1 VAKGTGVPAVPSVS
15 RIVLFR
21 LCFIHLRWVLL
32 MSIRI
37 DRSFLAAFIGAAWLV
52 ASVTHA
58 QADCDNLLK
67 SFNAAI
73 AGQSLSEAQAL
84 EGKIATDGA
93 CGAYKDEVQRQRA
106 ILELRMA
113 QVLSNRSAQES
124 EYESLIID
132 AEKPEILWRASVGLA
147 DLRFSQRRFAEASS
161 AYERALEIMK
171 SRSKTPTEPDQATI
185 KAVFDR
191 ASESRMLASSEETS
205 GGKPVFVAAAKD
217 HRDGTVGGSMSENI
231 RGFAVSAVPVPV
243 QFETASAKF
252 TPVGEQAAKELLD
265 AIRDQRPPQITIVG
279 HTDERGEA
287 DYNIRLSDQRAK
299 AVADYLKQNGVVA
312 KIVTI
317 AKGKSEPL
325 QLSNTEGLSRDDIW
339 ALNRRVV
346 WKRQ

>member
-1 VAKGTGVPAVPSVS
+1 MP
-15 RIVLFR
+15 
-21 LCFIHLRWVLL
+21 
-32 MSIRI
+32 IRN
-37 DRSFLAAFIGAAWLV
+37 DRSLLAASIAAVWFATGAA
-52 ASVTHA
+52 HA
-58 QADCDNLLK
+58 QADCNDLLK

-73 AGQSLSEAQAL
+73 AGRSLSEAQAL
-84 EGKIATDGA
+84 EGKIATDGT
-93 CGAYKDEVQRQRA
+93 CGAFKDEVLRQRA

-113 QVLSNRSAQES
+113 QALMNGKAPQAD
-124 EYESLIID
+124 YENLIVD
-132 AEKPEILWRASVGLA
+132 AERPEILWRASVGLA
-147 DLRFSQRRFAEASS
+147 DMRFEQRRFAEAAA

-171 SRSKTPTEPDQATI
+171 SRSKTPTEPDQAAI

-191 ASESRMLASSEETS
+191 ASEARMLASSDDTS
-205 GGKPVFVAAAKD
+205 GGRPVFVAAAKD

-265 AIRDQRPPQITIVG
+265 AIRDQHPSRITIVG

-287 DYNIRLSDQRAK
+287 DYNMRLSDQRAK

-312 KIVTI
+312 KIITI
-317 AKGKSEPL
+317 AKGKSDPL
-325 QLSNTEGLSRDDIW
+325 VLSNTEGLSRDDIW

-346 WKRQ
+346 WMRQ

>member
-1 VAKGTGVPAVPSVS
+1 
-15 RIVLFR
+15 
-21 LCFIHLRWVLL
+21 

-37 DRSFLAAFIGAAWLV
+37 DRPFRAASTVALLLLLQATGTAAT
-52 ASVTHA
+52 AG
-58 QADCDNLLK
+58 CDDLLK

-73 AGQSLSEAQAL
+73 ASQSLSEAKGL
-84 EGKIATDGA
+84 ETHIAIDGA
-93 CGAYKDEVQRQRA
+93 CGGLKDEVQRQRA
-106 ILELRMA
+106 ILELRTA
-113 QVLSNRSAQES
+113 QQMVNRNAPLAD
-124 EYESLIID
+124 YESLVID

-147 DLRFSQRRFAEASS
+147 DIRFSQRKFSEAAS

-191 ASESRMLASSEETS
+191 ASEARMLASSPETS
-205 GGKPVFVAAAKD
+205 DGKPVFVAAAKD

-231 RGFAVSAVPVPV
+231 RGFAVSAVSIPV

-252 TPVGEQAAKELLD
+252 TTEGEKAAAELLE
-265 AIRDQRPPQITIVG
+265 AIRDQHPAQITIVG

-287 DYNIRLSDQRAK
+287 DYNVRLSDQRAK
-299 AVADYLKQNGVVA
+299 AVANYLKQNGVSANIITVG
-312 KIVTI
+312 
-317 AKGKSEPL
+317 KGKSEPL
-325 QLSNTEGLSRDDIW
+325 QLSNAAELSRDEIW

>member
-1 VAKGTGVPAVPSVS
+1 L
-15 RIVLFR
+15 R
-21 LCFIHLRWVLL
+21 FIYLRWVLL
-32 MSIRI
+32 MPIRTG
-37 DRSFLAAFIGAAWLV
+37 RSFLAGSIGIVWILAGA
-52 ASVTHA
+52 TYA
-58 QADCDNLLK
+58 QADCDDLLK

-73 AGQSLSEAQAL
+73 ASQSLSEAQTL

-113 QVLSNRSAQES
+113 QAQSNRSAQNS
-124 EYESLIID
+124 EYENLIID

-171 SRSKTPTEPDQATI
+171 SQSKTPTEPDPATI

-191 ASESRMLASSEETS
+191 ATESRMLASSEETS
-205 GGKPVFVAAAKD
+205 GGNPTFVAAAKD

-243 QFETASAKF
+243 QFETASASF
-252 TPVGEQAAKELLD
+252 TPVGEQAARELLD
-265 AIRDQRPPQITIVG
+265 AVRDQHPELITIVG

-287 DYNIRLSDQRAK
+287 DYNMRLSDQRAK
-299 AVADYLKQNGVVA
+299 AVASYLKQNGVTA

-325 QLSNTEGLSRDDIW
+325 QLSNTADLSREDIW